1 MPAQKRFKT
10 RYPGVVYIEGTGI
23 DGKPERIYMIRYRK
37 DGKLIEEKAGRQFQS
52 DMTPAKASA
61 IRAERIKGDLSNQ
74 EKREAEKAAKMAEA
88 GRWIIDKLWIEY
100 KAQRKPGKSLVT
112 DTGRYEKY
120 IKPTFGDKEPQEL
133 VPLDIDR
140 LRIRLLKTLKP
151 QTVAHVLGLLSWVI
165 NFGVQ
170 KGLCSGIPFKIKK
183 PSVDNQKTE
192 DLTPDQLQALISAI
206 DEYPN
211 RQVSNFMKMALYTG
225 MRRGEL
231 FRLKWDDIDF
241 ERGFIRIQESK
252 GGKAQSI
259 PLNDTAREILEDHE
273 RTGSEYVFPGRGG
286 GQRVDI
292 IKQVNRIKEEAELP
306 KDFRALHGLR
316 HVFASILASSGKV
329 DMYTLQKLLT
339 HKSPQMTQR
348 YSHLR
353 DESLKRAADLAS
365 DLIGRVGKEPPVK
378 SKVVNFKDHE
388 K

>member
-1 MPAQKRFKT
+1 MPRQKRYHTK
-10 RYPGVVYIEGTGI
+10 YPGVKYVEGIGP
-23 DGKPERIYMIRYRK
+23 DGKPERVYYIRYRK
-37 DGKLIEEKAGRQFQS
+37 NGKEIEEKAGWASRNEK
-52 DMTPAKASA
+52 MTAAKANSL
-61 IRAERIKGDLSNQ
+61 RMERIKGALSNQ
-74 EKREAEKAAKMAEA
+74 EKRDQEQAAKIAAE
-88 GRWIIDKLWIEY
+88 GRWTIDKLWHEY

-120 IKPTFGDKEPQEL
+120 IKPTFGGNEPQEL
-133 VPLDIDR
+133 APLDVDR
-140 LRIRLLKTLKP
+140 LRLRLSKKLSP
-151 QTVAHVLGLLSWVI
+151 QTVKHVLNLLTWII
-165 NFGVQ
+165 NFGSQ
-170 KGLCSGIPFKIKK
+170 KSLCNGISFKIKK

-192 DLTPDQLQALISAI
+192 DLTPDQLQALIVAI

-211 RQVSNFMKMALYTG
+211 KQISNFMKMALYTG

-231 FRLKWDDIDF
+231 FRLKWDDVDF

-259 PLNDTAREILEDHE
+259 PLNDTARQILESHE

-292 IKQVNRIKEEAELP
+292 IKQVNKIKDKARLP

-316 HVFASILASSGKV
+316 HVYASILASSGQV

-353 DESLKRAADLAS
+353 DETLKQAADLAS
-365 DLIGRVGKEPPVK
+365 DLIGGAQKANVIDVE
-378 SKVVNFKDHE
+378 SANIE
-388 K
+388 KK